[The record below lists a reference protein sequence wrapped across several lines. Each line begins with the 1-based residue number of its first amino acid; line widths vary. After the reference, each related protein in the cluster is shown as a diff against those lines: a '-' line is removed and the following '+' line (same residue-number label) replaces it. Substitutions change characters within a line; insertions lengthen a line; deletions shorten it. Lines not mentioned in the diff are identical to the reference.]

1 MKENGKEEG
10 KWKRGRKMEDIENE
24 GMREK
29 KCLFLTQKET
39 TFRMT
44 GKYPF
49 SGVKVAQ
56 IADKGKES
64 A

>member
-1 MKENGKEEG
+1 
-10 KWKRGRKMEDIENE
+10 MEDIENE
-24 GMREK
+24 GSERK
-29 KCLFLTQKET
+29 KVVPFLTQKET

>member
-1 MKENGKEEG
+1 MKG
-10 KWKRGRKMEDIENE
+10 W
-24 GMREK
+24 EK
-29 KCLFLTQKET
+29 KSCPFLTQKET

-49 SGVKVAQ
+49 SDVKVAQ
-56 IADKGKES
+56 IADKGKVD

>member
-1 MKENGKEEG
+1 
-10 KWKRGRKMEDIENE
+10 MEDIENE

-29 KCLFLTQKET
+29 KNCLFLTQKET

-44 GKYPF
+44 DKYPF

>member
-1 MKENGKEEG
+1 MNRKIEVIENKEV
-10 KWKRGRKMEDIENE
+10 GRKKM
-24 GMREK
+24 
-29 KCLFLTQKET
+29 FLTQKET

>member
-1 MKENGKEEG
+1 MNRKIEVIENKEV
-10 KWKRGRKMEDIENE
+10 GRKKMS
-24 GMREK
+24 
-29 KCLFLTQKET
+29 LFLTQKET

>member
-1 MKENGKEEG
+1 MN
-10 KWKRGRKMEDIENE
+10 RKIEVIENKE
-24 GMREK
+24 VGRK

-44 GKYPF
+44 DKYPF
-49 SGVKVAQ
+49 SDVKVAQ
-56 IADKGKES
+56 IADKGKVS

>member
-1 MKENGKEEG
+1 
-10 KWKRGRKMEDIENE
+10 MEDIENE
-24 GMREK
+24 GVREK
-29 KCLFLTQKET
+29 KLSLSLTQKET

-44 GKYPF
+44 DKYPF

>member
-1 MKENGKEEG
+1 
-10 KWKRGRKMEDIENE
+10 MEDIENE
-24 GMREK
+24 GMKEK

-44 GKYPF
+44 DKYPF
-49 SGVKVAQ
+49 SDVKVAQ
-56 IADKGKES
+56 IADKGKVS

>member
-10 KWKRGRKMEDIENE
+10 KWKILRMKVL
-24 GMREK
+24 EK
-29 KCLFLTQKET
+29 KSCHFLTQKET
-39 TFRMT
+39 NFRMT

>member
-1 MKENGKEEG
+1 
-10 KWKRGRKMEDIENE
+10 MEDIENE
-24 GMREK
+24 GMGEK
-29 KCLFLTQKET
+29 SCPFLTQKET

-44 GKYPF
+44 DKYPF

-56 IADKGKES
+56 IADKGKVD